1 LHFEN
6 IRTVFPLPAKKCISS
21 VFGALTEKNDVGRIT
36 GMLNKL
42 GTLSTSVLYAA
53 CQTDVCWD
61 RGDVVMHKQMPPW
74 LPLVIGLT
82 FIACGVYLGIQA
94 ILL

>member
-1 LHFEN
+1 
-6 IRTVFPLPAKKCISS
+6 
-21 VFGALTEKNDVGRIT
+21 
-36 GMLNKL
+36 MLNKL
-42 GTLSTSVLYAA
+42 GPPSTSALHIA

-61 RGDVVMHKQMPPW
+61 RGDVVMHKQKPPW

-82 FIACGVYLGIQA
+82 FIACGVYLVIQA